1 MIRKFTNIVCVYYND
16 KNYIPA
22 KYNCPDLEI
31 DDVILNLT
39 TNKEQNYEKISEIIV
54 DYAFALFC
62 SKSNM
67 ENFVS
72 NPYQFKRSNWK
83 LLDFVDST
91 KELTPPKEIITSAG
105 PSQINNENKNNKQK

>member
-39 TNKEQNYEKISEIIV
+39 TNKEQNYETISEIIV

-62 SKSNM
+62 NKSDLKD
-67 ENFVS
+67 FS
-72 NPYQFKRSNWK
+72 QDQKKYKRQNWK
-83 LLDFVDST
+83 LLDFREIT
-91 KELTPPKEIITSAG
+91 KTTEIKPKD
-105 PSQINNENKNNKQK
+105 QK

>member
-54 DYAFALFC
+54 D
-62 SKSNM
+62 
-67 ENFVS
+67 
-72 NPYQFKRSNWK
+72 
-83 LLDFVDST
+83 
-91 KELTPPKEIITSAG
+91 
-105 PSQINNENKNNKQK
+105 

>member
-31 DDVILNLT
+31 DDVILDLT
-39 TNKEQNYEKISEIIV
+39 TNKEQNYEKISEVIV

-62 SKSNM
+62 NKSDLKD
-67 ENFVS
+67 FLQDCKK
-72 NPYQFKRSNWK
+72 YKRQNWK
-83 LLDFVDST
+83 LLDFREVT
-91 KELTPPKEIITSAG
+91 KTTEIKPKD
-105 PSQINNENKNNKQK
+105 QK

>member
-62 SKSNM
+62 NKSKR
-67 ENFVS
+67 
-72 NPYQFKRSNWK
+72 QNWK
-83 LLDFVDST
+83 LLDFR
-91 KELTPPKEIITSAG
+91 EIIKTTE
-105 PSQINNENKNNKQK
+105 ITNKQKDSK

>member
-62 SKSNM
+62 NKSDLKD
-67 ENFVS
+67 FS
-72 NPYQFKRSNWK
+72 QDCKKYKRQNWK
-83 LLDFVDST
+83 LLDFREVT
-91 KELTPPKEIITSAG
+91 KTTEIKPKD
-105 PSQINNENKNNKQK
+105 QK

>member
-54 DYAFALFC
+54 DYAFALLC
-62 SKSNM
+62 SKSDLKD
-67 ENFVS
+67 FAQDHKK
-72 NPYQFKRSNWK
+72 YKRQNWK
-83 LLDFVDST
+83 LLDFR
-91 KELTPPKEIITSAG
+91 EIIKTTE
-105 PSQINNENKNNKQK
+105 ITNKQKDSK

>member
-22 KYNCPDLEI
+22 KYNCPDLEV

-39 TNKEQNYEKISEIIV
+39 TNKEQNYEKISETIV

-62 SKSNM
+62 NKSDLKD
-67 ENFVS
+67 FAQDHKK
-72 NPYQFKRSNWK
+72 YKRQNWK
-83 LLDFVDST
+83 LLDFR
-91 KELTPPKEIITSAG
+91 EIIKTTE
-105 PSQINNENKNNKQK
+105 ITNKQKDSK

>member
-31 DDVILNLT
+31 DDVILDLT
-39 TNKEQNYEKISEIIV
+39 TNKEQNYEKVSEIIV

-62 SKSNM
+62 NKSDL
-67 ENFVS
+67 
-72 NPYQFKRSNWK
+72 K
-83 LLDFVDST
+83 DFFT
-91 KELTPPKEIITSAG
+91 RP
-105 PSQINNENKNNKQK
+105 

>member
-62 SKSNM
+62 NKSDLKDFSQDR
-67 ENFVS
+67 EK
-72 NPYQFKRSNWK
+72 YKRQNWK
-83 LLDFVDST
+83 LLDFREISKT
-91 KELTPPKEIITSAG
+91 TEIKPKD
-105 PSQINNENKNNKQK
+105 QK

>member
-62 SKSNM
+62 NKSDLKI
-67 ENFVS
+67 FH
-72 NPYQFKRSNWK
+72 KTIRSIRDRTGNC
-83 LLDFVDST
+83 ST
-91 KELTPPKEIITSAG
+91 LGK
-105 PSQINNENKNNKQK
+105 

>member
-62 SKSNM
+62 NKSDLKD
-67 ENFVS
+67 FS
-72 NPYQFKRSNWK
+72 QDDHKKYKRQNWK
-83 LLDFVDST
+83 LLDFR
-91 KELTPPKEIITSAG
+91 EIIKTTEIK
-105 PSQINNENKNNKQK
+105 PKDQK